1 VPYEHYR
8 LTATDTPWSVG
19 EGLEIRGPILAILMV
34 LTGRLVCLPQLTGEG
49 AVALRERLDQPGS
62 ATVRA
67 AE

>member
-34 LTGRLVCLPQLTGEG
+34 LTRPVGLPASADRRGCGG
-49 AVALRERLDQPGS
+49 A
-62 ATVRA
+62 
-67 AE
+67 